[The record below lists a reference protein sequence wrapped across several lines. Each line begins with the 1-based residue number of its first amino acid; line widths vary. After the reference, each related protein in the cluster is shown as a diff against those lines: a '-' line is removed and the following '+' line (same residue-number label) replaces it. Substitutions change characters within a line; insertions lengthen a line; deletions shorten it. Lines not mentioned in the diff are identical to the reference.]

1 MERWAAT
8 TLRTLG
14 VVLIAGL
21 VLLTSLFL
29 GLMSLCA
36 YQGGFSG
43 ARHPEQGPWYL
54 MGAVLVLV
62 LGVFATARMGR
73 AIIRASAAAAASAS
87 APGAASPAVDQPAI
101 LNASQLSPAGRK
113 AVENLVLALGGQILV
128 SAGLWIFS
136 QLHLWSTPSGFSS
149 HNWLLFFLGPFI
161 LYHIPYAVLIYA
173 LLKKLDRLTIT
184 YSLVVP
190 AVLLLQSLFS
200 LTVVGYDYVHHPAG
214 ILLLIVPWLMDI
226 LVLVLAYKAIQ
237 QIGLHPKPSSLIV
250 AAVVMFFYFS
260 AIHVLTS
267 FLYRF
272 ARP

>member
-1 MERWAAT
+1 MERWAVT

-43 ARHPEQGPWYL
+43 AKHPEQGPWYL

-62 LGVFATARMGR
+62 LGVFAIARMTRG
-73 AIIRASAAAAASAS
+73 IIRASAAAAASAS
-87 APGAASPAVDQPAI
+87 APGTAPLAVDQLAI

-113 AVENLVLALGGQILV
+113 AVENLALALGAQILV
-128 SAGLWIFS
+128 STGIWIFS
-136 QLHLWSTPSGFSS
+136 QLHFWSLPGGFWSRD
-149 HNWLLFFLGPFI
+149 WALLFVGPFI

-173 LLKKLDRLTIT
+173 LLKRLDRLALT

-190 AVLLLQSLFS
+190 AVLILQSLF
-200 LTVVGYDYVHHPAG
+200 TVSVVAYYHAYHPAG
-214 ILLLIVPWLMDI
+214 IILLLIPWLMDI

-237 QIGLHPKPSSLIV
+237 QVGRHPKPSSLIL
-250 AAVVMFFYFS
+250 AAVVMFVYFS
-260 AIHVLTS
+260 VIHVVTP
-267 FLYRF
+267 FLYQF
-272 ARP
+272 TRP

>member
-87 APGAASPAVDQPAI
+87 APGAASPAVQPAI
-101 LNASQLSPAGRK
+101 LNTSQLSPAGRK

-128 SAGLWIFS
+128 SAGLWIFG
-136 QLHLWSTPSGFSS
+136 QLHLWSTSSGFSS
-149 HNWLLFFLGPFI
+149 HNWLLFLLGPFI

-173 LLKKLDRLTIT
+173 LLKKLDRLTLT

-190 AVLLLQSLFS
+190 AVLLLQSLFR
-200 LTVVGYDYVHHPAG
+200 LTVVGYYYVHHPAG

-226 LVLVLAYKAIQ
+226 LVLVLAYQAIQ